1 MNYGRLKANYGRIL
15 CYTTGAFISYMCWRS
30 LRIYFPSLYG
40 LGATPTHYSTVVN
53 ETLRKNEVVKSI
65 NHHAISAIYANSL
78 ASNQPMEDRHVVHT
92 CPTTGATMFTVIDG
106 HGGWWCG
113 EHVKQ
118 QISSYVMSH
127 LHNIS
132 IKVKLEENFDKL
144 EDVDFTAT
152 PPQASSSVDDI
163 KRQLQQSFISL
174 DDDISQAALADVKQ
188 VGIGR
193 SLESQRHILTAFSG
207 ACVNTALL
215 YGQDLYVAN
224 TGDCR
229 CVLGQLEDGKWRA
242 VPLSID
248 QAFENDD
255 EVSRVKKAH
264 PGEEY
269 TVIVHKRLLG
279 GLMPLRSFGDAMYK
293 WSKQQLNIIYQQV
306 PPNYLTPPYLT
317 AEPVMTHR
325 KLDKQDKFVVIATDG
340 LWERLSSDEVIDIVS
355 KGLSSSDNVA
365 TSLLKQSL
373 GSDDETVYKLLTVD
387 PQYSRWY
394 RDDITIVVVVF
405 K

>member
-1 MNYGRLKANYGRIL
+1 M
-15 CYTTGAFISYMCWRS
+15 
-30 LRIYFPSLYG
+30 
-40 LGATPTHYSTVVN
+40 
-53 ETLRKNEVVKSI
+53 
-65 NHHAISAIYANSL
+65 
-78 ASNQPMEDRHVVHT
+78 
-92 CPTTGATMFTVIDG
+92 
-106 HGGWWCG
+106 
-113 EHVKQ
+113 
-118 QISSYVMSH
+118 
-127 LHNIS
+127 
-132 IKVKLEENFDKL
+132 
-144 EDVDFTAT
+144 
-152 PPQASSSVDDI
+152 
-163 KRQLQQSFISL
+163 
-174 DDDISQAALADVKQ
+174 
-188 VGIGR
+188 
-193 SLESQRHILTAFSG
+193 
-207 ACVNTALL
+207 
-215 YGQDLYVAN
+215 YVAN

-229 CVLGQLEDGKWRA
+229 CVLGQLEDGRWRA

-248 QAFENDD
+248 QAFDNDN

-279 GLMPLRSFGDAMYK
+279 GLIRSFCDVIYK
-293 WSKQQLNIIYQQV
+293 WSKHQLNIIYQQV

-317 AEPVMTHR
+317 AEPVVTHR

-355 KGLSSSDNVA
+355 KGLSSSDNIA